1 MTFPTGAAAA
11 PAMTASGPPPPPAMT
26 SPVSAPLVPAMA
38 VPAPPPSSGASASG
52 AGGGTVNVTSEGLGV
67 GSAPQGSLLQ
77 RLGLHPGDVV
87 KSINGQPIGAS
98 TDVTRLYQSIVNG
111 ESVSAEVVRGG

>member
-1 MTFPTGAAAA
+1 M
-11 PAMTASGPPPPPAMT
+11 ASGT
-26 SPVSAPLVPAMA
+26 SSAG
-38 VPAPPPSSGASASG
+38 GASATG
-52 AGGGTVNVTSEGLGV
+52 IGGGTLNVTSEGLGV

-111 ESVSAEVVRGG
+111 ESVSAEVVRGGQTVQVQLTAPSLTR